1 VLFVVLADGAQLD
14 DTVLDDTLLERIRGA
29 LRRDLSPRHVPDVV
43 HVVPAVPRTLTG
55 KKLEAPIKQVL
66 LGRPAAEVISA
77 DAVRDFS
84 AVSAFVAWKNSHRP
98 GGDR

>member
-1 VLFVVLADGAQLD
+1 VLFVVLADGAQ
-14 DTVLDDTLLERIRGA
+14 LDDTLLERIRGA

-43 HVVPAVPRTLTG
+43 RVVPAVPRPLTG

-77 DAVRDFS
+77 DAIRDFS
-84 AVSAFVAWKNSHRP
+84 AVSAFVVWRNGHRP